1 MFLLDSISV
10 RLKAL
15 RVSKTTEQKINLATE
30 KKTRMSSR
38 SKNGKVTRDL
48 VPRHL
53 AEAKKPIM
61 TDLNAR
67 LCNLCNCNRAV
78 MMNEVEDV

>member
-1 MFLLDSISV
+1 
-10 RLKAL
+10 
-15 RVSKTTEQKINLATE
+15 
-30 KKTRMSSR
+30 MSSR